1 MPKKIMVAFLAL
13 FMLCLSSCQEK
24 PSDAVMEDVVA
35 AVEKA
40 IPDSGSMVEA
50 DKDYLKG
57 FFSADPDD
65 FASYIIKV
73 QSNGSNID
81 EFGIFEAKSNDDIS
95 NITKMLDEFFET
107 YRAAWNDSYLQSEYP
122 KLRDA
127 EYYVSGKFVMYCIL
141 NEETKEAALTA
152 FKDTAS

>member
-1 MPKKIMVAFLAL
+1 MPKKIMVTFLAL
-13 FMLCLSSCQEK
+13 LMLCFPSCQEK
-24 PSDAVMEDVVA
+24 PSDAVMEDVVI

-40 IPDSGSMVEA
+40 IPDSGNMVEA
-50 DKDYLKG
+50 DKDYLNG
-57 FFSADPDD
+57 FFSAEPDD

-73 QSNGSNID
+73 QSDGSNID

-95 NITKMLDEFFET
+95 NITKMLDDFFET
-107 YRAAWNDSYLQSEYP
+107 YRSAWNDSYLQSEYP

-127 EYYVSGKFVMYCIL
+127 EYYVSGEFVMYCIL

-152 FKDTAS
+152 FKNAAS